1 MLVLGIES
9 STPVASAALVGP
21 AGLVGEITLNIGLT
35 HSEQLL
41 PLIVD
46 LLDQSRVTMENVA
59 GIAIS
64 GGPGSFTGLRIGMA
78 TAKAL
83 AQGRN
88 IPLLS
93 VPTLQALA
101 YTQCISGGL
110 VSPVMNARKSEV
122 YAALFRF
129 QGLTFAQIESDRAI
143 APADWVKILATHGQ
157 PVVFVGDGV
166 DIYST
171 TWLELGE
178 LAVRPLEILQGARA
192 STVAWLGRRRLVA
205 GERDDLYS
213 LKPFY
218 IRPVETELKLACPK

>member
-1 MLVLGIES
+1 MEKV
-9 STPVASAALVGP
+9 VG
-21 AGLVGEITLNIGLT
+21 V
-35 HSEQLL
+35 
-41 PLIVD
+41 
-46 LLDQSRVTMENVA
+46 
-59 GIAIS
+59 AIS

-88 IPLLS
+88 IPLVS

-101 YTQCISGGL
+101 YTQCISKGL

-122 YAALFRF
+122 YTALFSF
-129 QGLTFAQIESDRAI
+129 QGLNFTQVETDRAI
-143 APADWVKILATHGQ
+143 APSDWVKVLAVHGQ

-171 TWLELGE
+171 TWSELGE

-192 STVAWLGRRRLVA
+192 STVAWLGRRRLMA

-218 IRPVETELKLACPK
+218 IRPVEAELKLACPK